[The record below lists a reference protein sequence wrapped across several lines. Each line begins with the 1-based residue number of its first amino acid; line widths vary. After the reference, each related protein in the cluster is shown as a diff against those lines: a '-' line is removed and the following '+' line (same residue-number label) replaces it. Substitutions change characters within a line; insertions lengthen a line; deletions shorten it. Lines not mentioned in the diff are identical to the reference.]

1 MRVRA
6 VAWFAIRVVA
16 VLAAVALLLA
26 TPVVVDGPTG
36 RSYEPLG
43 IVIDAVALVVL
54 AAVAW
59 TVLSRRPQNA
69 R

>member
-1 MRVRA
+1 MSVRA
-6 VAWFAIRVVA
+6 VAWYAIRIVA

-43 IVIDAVALVVL
+43 IAIDAVALVVL
-54 AAVAW
+54 AAVLW
-59 TVLSRRPQNA
+59 TVLSRRP
-69 R
+69 RSVR